1 MYDLEDNQ
9 QQAIELLRSG
19 NMELASKLKT
29 LVHKVIDKA
38 NSLVDETDN
47 VQDLMTLMRTA
58 EIASKS
64 MGLAPT
70 ESVSNVQINAIS
82 GFIYVLDDDEPT
94 KQVTIDEI
102 YKPQLV

>member
-1 MYDLEDNQ
+1 
-9 QQAIELLRSG
+9 
-19 NMELASKLKT
+19 
-29 LVHKVIDKA
+29 
-38 NSLVDETDN
+38 
-47 VQDLMTLMRTA
+47 MRTA
-58 EIASKS
+58 EIAAKS